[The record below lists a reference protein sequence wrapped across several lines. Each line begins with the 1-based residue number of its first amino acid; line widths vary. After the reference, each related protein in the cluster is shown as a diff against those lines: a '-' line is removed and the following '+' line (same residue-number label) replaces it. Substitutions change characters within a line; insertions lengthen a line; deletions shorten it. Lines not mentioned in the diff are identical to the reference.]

1 MTKWTTYLV
10 AVLMA
15 LGFAIPAGAQGN
27 GQYARVLGER
37 AQAGAA
43 LSEQVER
50 ARARSEME
58 SALTAR
64 GEALNDLMAAS
75 RPVAAHSADGFDWRA
90 AGSGAGVTLVLVLGA
105 FGIAFL
111 ARRSRHAMSEPT

>member
-15 LGFAIPAGAQGN
+15 LGFAIPAGAQGK

-64 GEALNDLMAAS
+64 GEALNDLMAVS

-90 AGSGAGVTLVLVLGA
+90 AGSGAGVTLVLVLA

-111 ARRSRHAMSEPT
+111 ARRNRHPMSEAA

>member
-15 LGFAIPAGAQGN
+15 LGFAIPAGAQGK

-111 ARRSRHAMSEPT
+111 ARRSRHAMSEAA